1 MIWRFL
7 VDEDLPRITA
17 QVLVEAGYE
26 AEDVR
31 AVGLRGHNDSEV
43 FAYAQAHGQIVVSAD
58 KGFTNTL
65 RFPLG
70 SHAGIVVVRVPDALP
85 TAKMHQE
92 LLGGLAS
99 LTGKTLTGA
108 LVIVEIDRVRVRWP
122 LKVIRGRG
130 DPST

>member
-1 MIWRFL
+1 MTWRFL
-7 VDEDLPRITA
+7 VDEDLPRATA
-17 QVLVEAGYE
+17 QVLAEAGHA

-31 AVGLRGHNDSEV
+31 DIGLRGHSDNEV
-43 FAYAQAHGQIVVSAD
+43 FAYAQAHGQIVISAD

-70 SHAGIVVVRVPDALP
+70 SHAGIVVVRVPDELP
-85 TAKMHQE
+85 TARMHQE
-92 LLGGLAS
+92 LLSGLAS

-108 LVIVEIDRVRVRWP
+108 LVIVEIGRVRVRWP

-130 DPST
+130 DLSA

>member
-1 MIWRFL
+1 MTWRFL
-7 VDEDLPRITA
+7 VDEDLPRVA
-17 QVLVEAGYE
+17 EAGHA

-31 AVGLRGHNDSEV
+31 DIGLRGHSDNEV
-43 FAYAQAHGQIVVSAD
+43 FAYAQAHGQIVISAD

-70 SHAGIVVVRVPDALP
+70 SHAGIVVVRVPDELP
-85 TAKMHQE
+85 TARMHQE
-92 LLGGLAS
+92 LLSGLAS

-108 LVIVEIDRVRVRWP
+108 LVIVEIGRVRVRWP

-130 DPST
+130 DLSA